1 MVRTF
6 YIRIGEVIDEFKA
19 RGSAHLKS
27 QHWSY
32 LNFLLFTLIE
42 PNIYNEKKM
51 IKVTKDLSKRQSIGE
66 IGECMTTKEICEDFV
81 TNCSLIEEIYNMQK
95 VDD

>member
-1 MVRTF
+1 M
-6 YIRIGEVIDEFKA
+6 IDEFKA

-42 PNIYNEKKM
+42 LNIYNEKKKI

-66 IGECMTTKEICEDFV
+66 IGECLTTKEIGEV
-81 TNCSLIEEIYNMQK
+81 LSPT
-95 VDD
+95 VR